1 MLPTVI
7 PFSYN
12 DELNLGDPI
21 ELICQVKGDLQGL
34 QISWSFHGINDKNKI
49 LGQIK
54 TSKISAKSSLLIIP
68 QATIHHS
75 GVYTC
80 NAKNWAGKTHYSTNV
95 TINGKTIQTFA
106 CLTKHK
112 EC

>member
-12 DELNLGDPI
+12 DEINLGDSI

-95 TINGKTIQTFA
+95 TINGKNIQENNSLA
-106 CLTKHK
+106 
-112 EC
+112 